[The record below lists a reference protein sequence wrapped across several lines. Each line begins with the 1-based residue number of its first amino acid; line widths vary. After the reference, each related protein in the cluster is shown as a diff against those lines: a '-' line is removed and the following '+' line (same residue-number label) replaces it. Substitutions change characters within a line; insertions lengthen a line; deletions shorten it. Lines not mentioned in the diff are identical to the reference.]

1 VVVLVAVIAAAA
13 VLVTGGSKSTSTGR
27 IRGALVRPP
36 LAKPDFTLTDTSG
49 QAFSLRASTADY
61 LTLLYFGYTHCP
73 DVCPTHMA
81 NIAAALH
88 QLPATVTSRIKVV
101 FVTTDPARDSGPVV
115 RDWLN
120 HFDPSFVGLTGTAA
134 QVQTAEAA
142 SGMQPSTVQF
152 QGGGNYAVDHA
163 AQVEAF
169 TTDNMSHVV
178 YPGGYQQADWV
189 NDLPL
194 LLKGW
199 KA

>member
-1 VVVLVAVIAAAA
+1 
-13 VLVTGGSKSTSTGR
+13 
-27 IRGALVRPP
+27 

-49 QAFSLRASTADY
+49 QPFNLRASTADY

-189 NDLPL
+189 NDLPRL
-194 LLKGW
+194 VNGW
-199 KA
+199 KG